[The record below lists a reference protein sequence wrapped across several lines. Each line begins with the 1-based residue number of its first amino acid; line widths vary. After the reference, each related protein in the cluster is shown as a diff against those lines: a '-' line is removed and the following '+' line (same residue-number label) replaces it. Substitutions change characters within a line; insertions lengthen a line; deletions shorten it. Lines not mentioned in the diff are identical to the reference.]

1 MHSYSYEKNHCLLKR
16 ERLKTALI
24 TGFLLAVFISFTV
37 GDELKELS
45 FLFPEFS
52 ISPSVKLD
60 EKNNNKAKNSDDLVV
75 EVDNNDKT
83 EVRFFIVDFFK
94 SLLEIGN

>member
-1 MHSYSYEKNHCLLKR
+1 MKIKIHERNRLVISR

-60 EKNNNKAKNSDDLVV
+60 EKNKNKKKNSDDLVV
-75 EVDNNDKT
+75 EVDNNEKT

-94 SLLEIGN
+94 SLLEIRN

>member
-1 MHSYSYEKNHCLLKR
+1 MQIKSQESRKLFST
-16 ERLKTALI
+16 ERLKIAVLI
-24 TGFLLAVFISFTV
+24 GFLMAVFISFTA
-37 GDELKELS
+37 GEELKELS

-60 EKNNNKAKNSDDLVV
+60 EKSEREAKSSDDLVV
-75 EVDNNDKT
+75 EVEENEKP

-94 SLLEIGN
+94 SLL

>member
-1 MHSYSYEKNHCLLKR
+1 MKIKIHERNRLVISR

-24 TGFLLAVFISFTV
+24 TGFLLAALISFTA
-37 GDELKELS
+37 GDELRELS

-60 EKNNNKAKNSDDLVV
+60 EKNKNKAKNSDDLVV
-75 EVDNNDKT
+75 EVEDNEKT
-83 EVRFFIVDFFK
+83 EVRFFIVDFFR
-94 SLLEIGN
+94 SLLEEKS